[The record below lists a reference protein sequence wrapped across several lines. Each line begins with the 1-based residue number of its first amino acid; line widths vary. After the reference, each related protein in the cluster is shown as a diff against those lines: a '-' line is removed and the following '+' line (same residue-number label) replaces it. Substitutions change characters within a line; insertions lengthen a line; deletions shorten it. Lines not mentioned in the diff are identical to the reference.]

1 MLFEQL
7 SWIHLLFAVIAEQE
21 SVIFFKAICRSRV
34 SIDVNNMS
42 RAKELYD
49 KSLSLLL
56 QNQREGKEVDFS
68 RLNECENAIRI
79 VLLMIIDNN

>member
-1 MLFEQL
+1 
-7 SWIHLLFAVIAEQE
+7 
-21 SVIFFKAICRSRV
+21 
-34 SIDVNNMS
+34 MS

-56 QNQREGKEVDFS
+56 QNQREGKEVDCS

-79 VLLMIIDNN
+79 VLLMIIDND